1 MTSPTTQSA
10 PTTVAP
16 PPSTPVRVAPGRA
29 TRAVLVKIALLGVL
43 DALVVY
49 AVLTLLAVGEPGLAV
64 GSALA
69 AALVNWVYLRRDWL
83 PAKYLVPGTAFL
95 LAFQLFVILYSG
107 YVAFTNYGDGHVG
120 TKDDA
125 VAVILSKSLTRVPDS
140 PSYPMSVL
148 ERDGELS
155 FLVAAPDGAVLLGG
169 DERPLEAVEGARLD
183 GTTPVGLD
191 GYRTLDFAAMIAD
204 QARIAATSV
213 PFSDDPE
220 AGALR
225 TQDGSTAYRYAST
238 MDWDPAAGTFTDR
251 ATGAVYRDGGNGAFV
266 DADGTEIMPGWKIE
280 VGFENFTRAF
290 TERSIRGPLLGVVVW
305 TFVFAGVSVGS
316 TFLAGMLLAL
326 LLDDPR
332 IRLRRTFRAL
342 VILPYAFPPF
352 LSALVWSGLLNPQF
366 GFINQTLLGGADVPW
381 LTDPLLAKVSILLV
395 NLWLGYPYMFLVA
408 TGALQSIPRD
418 YLEAAEMDGAGAW
431 RRLGSIRL
439 PLLMVTMAP
448 LLISSFAF
456 NFNNF
461 NLIYM
466 LTEGGPQDIS
476 TEMNVGATDI
486 LITLVYKV
494 AFGETSGRDYGLAS
508 AFSIIIFVLV
518 AAFAIYSFRRTRS
531 LEDTHR

>member
-1 MTSPTTQSA
+1 MTTTTTPRTPTGDA
-10 PTTVAP
+10 PL
-16 PPSTPVRVAPGRA
+16 PSTRVRIAPGRA
-29 TRAVLVKIALLGVL
+29 ARAALVKIGLLGVL

-49 AVLTLLAVGEPGLAV
+49 AVLTLLAADHVALAITAAV
-64 GSALA
+64 A
-69 AALVNWVYLRRDWL
+69 AALVNWVYLRRGWL
-83 PAKYLVPGTAFL
+83 PAKYLVPGTVFL
-95 LAFQLFVILYSG
+95 LLFQLFVIVYSG
-107 YVAFTNYGDGHVG
+107 YIAFTNYGDGHVG

-125 VAVILSKSLTRVPDS
+125 IAVILSKSLTRVPDS
-140 PSYPMSVL
+140 PGYPMSVL

-155 FLVAAPDGAVLLGG
+155 FLVAAPDGTVLLGG
-169 DERPLEAVEGARLD
+169 ADRPLESVDGARLD
-183 GTTPVGLD
+183 GRTPVALD

-204 QARIAATSV
+204 QQRIAATSV

-225 TQDGSTAYRYAST
+225 TQDGSTAYRYAAT
-238 MDWDPAAGTFTDR
+238 MDWDPSTGTFTDR
-251 ATGAVYRDGGNGAFV
+251 ETGTVYADTGVGAFT
-266 DADGTEIMPGWKIE
+266 DPDGTEIMPGWKIE
-280 VGFENFTRAF
+280 VGFDNFTRAV
-290 TERSIRGPLLGVVVW
+290 TEKSIRGPLLGVIVW
-305 TFVFAGVSVGS
+305 TFVFAGVSVAS
-316 TFLAGMLLAL
+316 TFAAGVLLAL

-332 IRLRRTFRAL
+332 MRLRRTFRAL

-366 GFINQTLLGGADVPW
+366 GFINQTLLGGADIPW

-408 TGALQSIPRD
+408 TGALQSIPSD
-418 YLEAAEMDGAGAW
+418 YVEAAEMDGAGAW
-431 RRLGSIRL
+431 RRLMSIRM

-466 LTEGGPQDIS
+466 LTEGGPQDIT
-476 TEMNVGATDI
+476 TEMNVGSTDI

-508 AFSIIIFVLV
+508 AFSIIIFALV